1 MSNENNIEKL
11 EKEKTDAK
19 PFLKGWENFIEGVK
33 SGFNDFKASLENQSK
48 KNKELWE
55 ENQEKINK
63 FFLNIKDEWEN
74 KVDNWNT
81 EIQRRRLESKEQWD
95 NYKNKVSQDF
105 KDWQEKTKKDWN
117 EGLKSFRKGFLKVYL
132 WILLLIIPIIVI
144 LVVVIRIIGI

>member
-11 EKEKTDAK
+11 EKEKTDTK
-19 PFLKGWENFIEGVK
+19 PFLKGWETFIEGAK

-63 FFLNIKDEWEN
+63 FFLNIKEEWEN
-74 KVDNWNT
+74 KVDKWNA
-81 EIQRRRLESKEQWD
+81 EIQRRRLESKEQWE

-105 KDWQEKTKKDWN
+105 KDWQEKTKNDWN
-117 EGLKSFRKGFLKVYL
+117 EGLKSFRKGFLKIYL